1 MFFQLLTGTIWQKS
15 VNTAATKV
23 LKSIKDISSAKS
35 RNFTDISRGQLR
47 APTIQTSVKFC
58 YLSLQSKISSIPLD
72 FSPLNLVRF
81 LILKRSF
88 QSQNYNISVIYFG
101 GSHLVVLNENYKR
114 KEVRKFDKKCRLL
127 NCQWPCVLVL
137 LLTNTTHKLY
147 WLFRMQE
154 EDSRQVLV
162 NLYKRKIYW
171 KWNLPSSLKPA

>member
-1 MFFQLLTGTIWQKS
+1 MQKRRETFLFFSVNQHSTWAALTVSCKASGSIQQELLFCFKDPLTVFFQLLTGTIWQKS

-127 NCQWPCVLVL
+127 NCQ
-137 LLTNTTHKLY
+137 
-147 WLFRMQE
+147 
-154 EDSRQVLV
+154 
-162 NLYKRKIYW
+162 
-171 KWNLPSSLKPA
+171 

>member
-58 YLSLQSKISSIPLD
+58 YLSLQSNISSIPLD

-81 LILKRSF
+81 RILKRSF
-88 QSQNYNISVIYFG
+88 QSQNYNISVKGYILGAYIWWCSTKIIKEKKSKNLIRNVDCWIFND
-101 GSHLVVLNENYKR
+101 LVFWFCCWPILLINCIGYLEYKKKIHVRFSTSCINGKFIGNET
-114 KEVRKFDKKCRLL
+114 C
-127 NCQWPCVLVL
+127 L
-137 LLTNTTHKLY
+137 LL
-147 WLFRMQE
+147 
-154 EDSRQVLV
+154 
-162 NLYKRKIYW
+162 
-171 KWNLPSSLKPA
+171 